1 MKHMRGFLIILSISF
16 VGELLNELIPLPV
29 PASIY
34 GLVLMLL
41 SLMTG
46 IVKLESV
53 QAPGRFL
60 IDIMPLM
67 FIPSAAALMDKW
79 TILKPLMF
87 IPSAAALMDKWT
99 ILKPLILPV
108 VVISVVST
116 FVVMVVT
123 GRTAQSVVRRDGRKR
138 EQ

>member
-41 SLMTG
+41 CLITG

-79 TILKPLMF
+79 TILKPL
-87 IPSAAALMDKWT
+87 
-99 ILKPLILPV
+99 ILPV

-116 FVVMVVT
+116 LVVMVVT
-123 GRTAQSVVRRDGRKR
+123 GRTAQSVVRREGRKR

>member
-16 VGELLNELIPLPV
+16 IVELLNELIPLPV

-41 SLMTG
+41 CLILG

-53 QAPGRFL
+53 RTPGRFL

-79 TILKPLMF
+79 TLLKPLV
-87 IPSAAALMDKWT
+87 
-99 ILKPLILPV
+99 LPV
-108 VVISVVST
+108 AVIAVVST
-116 FVVMVVT
+116 LVVMVTT
-123 GRTAQSVVRRDGRKR
+123 GRIAQSVVRWEERRRGK
-138 EQ
+138 

>member
-1 MKHMRGFLIILSISF
+1 MKQMRGFLIILFISF

-34 GLVLMLL
+34 GLILMLL
-41 SLMTG
+41 SLMLG
-46 IVKLESV
+46 VVKLESV
-53 QAPGRFL
+53 RTPARFL

-79 TILKPLMF
+79 DILKL
-87 IPSAAALMDKWT
+87 LV
-99 ILKPLILPV
+99 LPV

-123 GRTAQSVVRRDGRKR
+123 GRTAQWIVRKEERRR
-138 EQ
+138 VR